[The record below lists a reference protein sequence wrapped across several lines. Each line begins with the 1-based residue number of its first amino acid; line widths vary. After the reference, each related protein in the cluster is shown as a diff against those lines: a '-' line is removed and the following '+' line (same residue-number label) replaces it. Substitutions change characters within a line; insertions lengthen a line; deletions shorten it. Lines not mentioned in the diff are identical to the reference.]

1 MVSHNPM
8 TNLPL
13 QMDHEEVRDF
23 LKKKAES
30 PGDLDQTW
38 ILGAKKQ
45 GWAGCWEELPHG
57 FVGCVEDPYWKVK
70 GALNFGRCYEDFM
83 K

>member
-1 MVSHNPM
+1 LENGYFKTDISMAVISFFSKDFLMVSHNPM

-30 PGDLDQTW
+30 PGDLDQT
-38 ILGAKKQ
+38 
-45 GWAGCWEELPHG
+45 
-57 FVGCVEDPYWKVK
+57 
-70 GALNFGRCYEDFM
+70 
-83 K
+83 